1 MRARLAVVALM
12 GLACGDDPAAPVDLR
27 GEFPLEAIDGQQLP
41 NAIVTTGTLI
51 LEPDLDYS
59 LYASHSGTLAI
70 DVGGHYA
77 RRASSIDF
85 YDHTRPDC
93 CEVVSYAGEA
103 SADGRSVTVT
113 ITGVTYLFRR

>member
-1 MRARLAVVALM
+1 MAL
-12 GLACGDDPAAPVDLR
+12 GCGDDPASPPEPQ
-27 GEFPLEAIDGQQLP
+27 GEFALEAINGQQLP

-77 RRASSIDF
+77 RRGSSIDF
-85 YDHTRPDC
+85 YDHTRPEC
-93 CEVVSYAGEA
+93 CEAVSYVGET

-113 ITGVTYLFRR
+113 IAGVTYLFRR